1 MQLQRA
7 CKCHVQL
14 RSQIPF
20 FFFQKISYI
29 VYCISRISLYKSM
42 YMQVSIHFL
51 ETNSAVLILSKIFIM
66 HSALHT
72 IAQGYII
79 YSLITVLMHVY
90 TLVMGSQV
98 ARFVVVPVYT
108 FVYYIPFW
116 TAFVYPW
123 PFTLLTVFQF
133 HDEFLQTIPCF
144 TF

>member
-1 MQLQRA
+1 MSSY
-7 CKCHVQL
+7 VL
-14 RSQIPF
+14 RFPF
-20 FFFQKISYI
+20 FSFRKYRILYIPYI
-29 VYCISRISLYKSM
+29 VKQVNVHVGE
-42 YMQVSIHFL
+42 YMSIHFL

-66 HSALHT
+66 HSALHSFT
-72 IAQGYII
+72 QLHKVILYII
-79 YSLITVLMHVY
+79 YSLITVFMHVY

>member
-20 FFFQKISYI
+20 FIFQKISYI

-42 YMQVSIHFL
+42 YMQMSIHFL

-79 YSLITVLMHVY
+79 YYIFSHYSIYACIYSCDGLL
-90 TLVMGSQV
+90 GSQICCCSSLHV
-98 ARFVVVPVYT
+98 CLLYSFLDSFCLSLAFYIINCVP
-108 FVYYIPFW
+108 IP
-116 TAFVYPW
+116 
-123 PFTLLTVFQF
+123 
-133 HDEFLQTIPCF
+133 
-144 TF
+144 